1 MKSINDIFREIVTNT
16 AKIYGSN
23 VSYMFGDWEYIA
35 GQLTEWSQ
43 SPETSKLKFPIICLY
58 SPYVENRTSKMPV
71 ASLEF
76 LIMVDTQKGY
86 LNEEREKVSFAKV
99 LRPVYDAFIESILA
113 SPDLVN
119 EYNGIVPHSYT
130 ENYRYGRK
138 GVEADG
144 KPFRDFIDAIEL
156 KNLNIK
162 IKNRK
167 CYGNRIF

>member
-1 MKSINDIFREIVTNT
+1 MKSVNDIFREIVANT
-16 AKIYGSN
+16 AKIYGKN

-43 SPETSKLKFPIICLY
+43 SPKTSKLKFPIICLY
-58 SPYVENRTSKMPV
+58 SPYIENRTSKTPD

-76 LIMVDTQKGY
+76 LIMVDTRKEY

-99 LRPVYDAFIESILA
+99 LRPVYDAFIKSILA
-113 SPDLVN
+113 SPDIVN

-144 KPFRDFIDAIEL
+144 KPFRDFIDAIEIN
-156 KNLNIK
+156 NLNIK
-162 IKNRK
+162 TKNIK
-167 CYGNRIF
+167 CYGDRI